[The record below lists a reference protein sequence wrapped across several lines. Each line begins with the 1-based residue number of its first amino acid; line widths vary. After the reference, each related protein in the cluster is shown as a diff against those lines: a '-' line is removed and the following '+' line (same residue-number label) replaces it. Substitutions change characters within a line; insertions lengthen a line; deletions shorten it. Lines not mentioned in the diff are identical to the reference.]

1 MPTYESKIWIRH
13 LETTQLN
20 SLPRKLEY
28 QSLKTNLLH
37 NIVLFGL
44 LSQCTDFLPILFLQ
58 TNRIISSFST
68 IGHVE
73 SIEFNWKSFSPTRYD
88 RSDVYCTV
96 VVRNTT
102 EPTCNTVESATF
114 SAIFCGKYSLF
125 LSLPVWDKV
134 TIFVSIKGDY
144 HFLFLIFLCFR
155 KTSENNIYLYFD
167 F

>member
-1 MPTYESKIWIRH
+1 M
-13 LETTQLN
+13 
-20 SLPRKLEY
+20 
-28 QSLKTNLLH
+28 
-37 NIVLFGL
+37 LFGL

-88 RSDVYCTV
+88 RSDVFCTT
-96 VVRNTT
+96 VVRNT

-114 SAIFCGKYSLF
+114 SAIFCGKYFLF
-125 LSLPVWDKV
+125 LSLPVWDTV
-134 TIFVSIKGDY
+134 TFFGPQKRRLPSV

-155 KTSENNIYLYFD
+155 KISENNDFTYLLFLDTHKWLPKKKLFKASRTSVKSKGNGFYF
-167 F
+167 